1 MSDLMGMFHKKPTN
15 PDAASPEYIDEMPD
29 AAATVKH
36 AIAFSKKFPD
46 TPPDGCYRCEQELY
60 ISFFFDGFGHD
71 QKVDAQKGTL
81 SNIGRLFAAHK
92 DDEKKGT
99 YRRYYEGLGTRLSNA
114 PVTAHDVLAP
124 AENDAESIAT
134 GKAQGVVSDPYKKPL
149 SAMAKAKWDNPNATM
164 RELATEGQNVAAEQV
179 DREKV
184 WAKITDW
191 KGAVKAKWAG
201 VGFMLIAE
209 NVAAIRDSEKGAALL
224 GTGVAKRVDKAV
236 KDFEKIVKDAAKDP
250 RALKRI
256 KIAVFGYDRGALVAR
271 TFASQ
276 LFGKECKLVK
286 GETQFQGIPV
296 ECDFMGLFDSV
307 SASYADTLFIKA
319 ITTAIGMVPTGGITR
334 PVVRYLAD
342 GALQLVSLI
351 KRRLEAVE
359 IPDQVK
365 RVMHYLAANELRFY
379 KRVDSLRKSQAKDR
393 ITEVVFPGTQPDI
406 GGGARNGD
414 GGKSNEL
421 AKLVA
426 RCMHR
431 EAWSSG
437 VPMQRLDQLAAN
449 YPAVLRE
456 FRSKTPLSVN
466 GATYTVDDLFQ
477 AYLRHVHASGPLE
490 KHFMAHQKVFVSYL
504 RRVNDRL
511 GKTDGTHFS
520 NRAAFEYQAL
530 IDNSS
535 GSFSPELGVDV
546 AMPGT
551 SATDIADPDAKEL
564 GLTWENPQSLPPL
577 VIAFFDHV
585 FHNTM
590 TEPLNDAALNAVS
603 YFMLRPIEDG
613 LPAPVAPLPDPIPG
627 AGVL

>member
-1 MSDLMGMFHKKPTN
+1 MVDMFHKKPSN
-15 PDAASPEYIDEMPD
+15 PDAASPQYVGEVPD
-29 AAATVKH
+29 AAATVQR
-36 AIAFSKKFPD
+36 AISISKTFPD

-71 QKVDAQKGTL
+71 QKADAQKGAL

-92 DDEKKGT
+92 NDEKKGA

-124 AENDAESIAT
+124 VGKDAESIAT
-134 GKAQGVVSDPYKKPL
+134 DKAQGVVSDPYKKPL
-149 SAMAKAKWDNPNATM
+149 SAMTKAKWANPDMAVS
-164 RELATEGQNVAAEQV
+164 EIVKEGQNVAAEQV
-179 DREKV
+179 NREKV

-191 KGAVKAKWAG
+191 KGVVKAKWAG
-201 VGFMLIAE
+201 VSFMLIAE
-209 NVAAIRDSEKGAALL
+209 NVASIRDNEKAAAFL

-236 KDFEKIVKDAAKDP
+236 GDLKEIVKNAAKNP
-250 RALKRI
+250 REIKRI

-271 TFASQ
+271 TFANQ

-286 GETQFQGIPV
+286 GEAQFQGIPV

-307 SASYADTLFIKA
+307 SASYADTLFTKA
-319 ITTAIGMVPTGGITR
+319 LATAIGMVPTGGITR

-351 KRRLEAVE
+351 KRRLDAVE

-365 RVMHYLAANELRFY
+365 RVVHYVAANELRFY
-379 KRVDSLRKSQAKDR
+379 KRVDSLRKSQAQDR

-406 GGGARNGD
+406 GGGVRNED

-421 AKLVA
+421 AKLVV
-426 RCMHR
+426 RCMHQ
-431 EAWSSG
+431 EAWFNG
-437 VPMQRLDQLAAN
+437 VPLLRLDQMSGPLHPVLA
-449 YPAVLRE
+449 E
-456 FRSKTPLSVN
+456 FQSFQPITSG
-466 GATYTVDDLFQ
+466 GAKHTVDDLFQ
-477 AYLRHVHASGPLE
+477 AYLGHVRASGPLE

-504 RRVNDRL
+504 RRVNDSL
-511 GKTDGTHFS
+511 GRNDGTHFS

-530 IDNSS
+530 IDNSG
-535 GSFSPELGVDV
+535 GSFSPELGVNV
-546 AMPGT
+546 TMTGT
-551 SATDIADPDAKEL
+551 SATDIADPHAKEL
-564 GLTWENPQSLPPL
+564 GLTWENPQPLPPL
-577 VIAFFDHV
+577 VLAFFDHV

-590 TEPLNDAALNAVS
+590 TEPLNDAALNTVS
-603 YFMLRPIEDG
+603 YFMVRPIEDDM
-613 LPAPVAPLPDPIPG
+613 PAPVAPLPDPIPG